1 MQRIGF
7 IRPNIFPG
15 RASDAMTPLVFGLLA
30 ARTPPDIETVLWDER
45 IEPVPLDADVDL
57 IAITAETYTA
67 RRAYQIAMHYRQ
79 RGIPVVMGGYHPT
92 FEPDEA
98 LQFCDAVVIGDGE
111 ELWPLIIE
119 DARAG
124 KLQPV
129 YRATGMADLGGPNQ
143 PDRTIF
149 EGKRYA
155 PVDLVQFGRGCRFN
169 CEFCSIRAFYGSA
182 RGYRD
187 IEDVAAEIRG
197 LDRRHFFFVDDNLFN
212 DREALK
218 ALLPEI
224 VGYGKTWS
232 CQSSIDLAD
241 DPELLEL
248 MVRSGCI
255 AVLVGFESLD
265 AENLK
270 QMRKGWAIKKGT
282 YAQRIE
288 VLRKAGLMIY
298 GTFVFGYD
306 NDGWDVFDR
315 TAEFAIGNKFFL
327 ANFNPL
333 TPMPGTSLYD
343 RLKTEGRLLGE
354 RWWLDEDYRYGDA
367 AFRPR
372 GMSPDQLTEGCLRA
386 RETFNS
392 FGSIGRRMTDFQA
405 NAGSLER
412 AGFYLFANLVSRR
425 EIYAKQGHRLGEA
438 GLRLEPAARELEA
451 AE

>member
-1 MQRIGF
+1 MRRIGF

-45 IEPVPLDADVDL
+45 VEPVPLDADVDL

-67 RRAYQIAMHYRQ
+67 RRAYQFAMRYRQ

-98 LQFCDAVVIGDGE
+98 LRFCDAVVIGDGE
-111 ELWPLIIE
+111 ELWPRIVE

-124 KLQPV
+124 DLQPI
-129 YRATGMADLGGPNQ
+129 YRAEGMADLAGPSQ

-182 RGYRD
+182 RGYRGVT
-187 IEDVAAEIRG
+187 EVAAEIRD
-197 LDRRHFFFVDDNLFN
+197 LDRGHFFFVDDNLFN

-218 ALLPEI
+218 SLLQEI
-224 VGYGKTWS
+224 ADCGKTWS
-232 CQSSIDLAD
+232 CQASIDLVD
-241 DPELLEL
+241 DSEILEL

-282 YAQRIE
+282 YAERIR
-288 VLRKAGLMIY
+288 VLREAGLMIY

-306 NDGWDVFDR
+306 NDHWDVFDR
-315 TAEFAIGNKFFL
+315 TAEFAIYNKFFL

-333 TPMPGTSLYD
+333 TPMPGTGLYD
-343 RLKTEGRLLGE
+343 RLKAEGRLLNE
-354 RWWLDEDYRYGDA
+354 RWWLDESYRYGDA
-367 AFRPR
+367 AFLPK
-372 GMSPDQLTEGCLRA
+372 GMTANQLTEGCLRA
-386 RETFNS
+386 RTTFNT
-392 FGSIGRRMTDFQA
+392 FGSIGRRMSDFQA

-412 AGFYLFANLVSRR
+412 AGFYLLANLISRR
-425 EIYAKQGHRLGEA
+425 EIYAKQGRALGEA
-438 GLRLEPAARELEA
+438 GLRLELEA